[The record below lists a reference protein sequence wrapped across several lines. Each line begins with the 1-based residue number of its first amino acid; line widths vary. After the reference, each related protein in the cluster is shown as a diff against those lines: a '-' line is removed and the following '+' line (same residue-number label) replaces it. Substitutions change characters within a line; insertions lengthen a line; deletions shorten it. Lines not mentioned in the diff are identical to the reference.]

1 MSDSPE
7 TLPVPANRGV
17 TLRDFLVFQLKLVL
31 DGLRDVVVIN
41 CSIVAIIIDLA
52 NGRWHRP
59 RLFYV
64 VVRFSQRF
72 EDWLRLHHM
81 KGMDMGAQEAT
92 LVDDMLDHGP
102 DADELIAG
110 LEDLA
115 RREFPPR
122 RRDR

>member
-7 TLPVPANRGV
+7 TLPVLANRGV
-17 TLRDFLVFQLKLVL
+17 TLRDFLVFQLKLVV

-52 NGRWHRP
+52 SGRWRRP
-59 RLFYV
+59 RLFYG

-81 KGMDMGAQEAT
+81 KGIDIETQEDT
-92 LVDDMLDHGP
+92 LVDHMLDSGP
-102 DADELIAG
+102 DADELIAE
-110 LEDLA
+110 LEDFA

>member
-7 TLPVPANRGV
+7 TLPVPVDRGV

-52 NGRWHRP
+52 SGRWHRP

-64 VVRFSQRF
+64 VVRYSQRF
-72 EDWLRLHHM
+72 EEWLRLHHM
-81 KGMDMGAQEAT
+81 KGMDMGAQEDT
-92 LVDDMLDHGP
+92 LVDDMLGRSP
-102 DADELIAG
+102 DADDLIAE
-110 LEDLA
+110 LEDFA

>member
-17 TLRDFLVFQLKLVL
+17 TLRDFVVFQLKLML
-31 DGLRDVVVIN
+31 DGLRDMVVIS

-52 NGRWHRP
+52 SGRWHRP

-81 KGMDMGAQEAT
+81 KGMDIGAQEHT
-92 LVDDMLDHGP
+92 LVDAMLDRGP
-102 DADELIAG
+102 DADELIDE
-110 LEDLA
+110 LEDFA
-115 RREFPPR
+115 RRGFPPQR
-122 RRDR
+122 RGR